1 MGRKELSG
9 FSLNNKTVETLSGR
23 PDPCFAESGPNWLTE
38 RQTSNSVYQ
47 MDFQPYRH
55 KNVDAN
61 ESGPAKVMSDGFI
74 LNNKVQQ
81 DFVPRKTDKVFVKA
95 EEMPYGKLDKLKKTD
110 RPEYWNAYNASRYPS
125 LSHDEF
131 KYQSFEERMKVPDA
145 SDSELKKREPTGTI
159 RNNLPVFEGVSCA
172 ADHFVTH
179 NMTTLRANQLRR
191 INWKTAPDLQ
201 NPYAVLRFRLAES
214 KYPREECAGEH
225 IFHCQFRHQI
235 DTSID
240 RVPIRGPGFN
250 QFSAGLVSGVGDYID
265 DYEVELMD
273 HFVDGMFGILKRN
286 LHRHFY
292 DHLNSIFPDRLFKV
306 EEDEE

>member
-179 NMTTLRANQLRR
+179 NMTTHY
-191 INWKTAPDLQ
+191 WTAPREGSDREGCVNMNTLPIQ
-201 NPYAVLRFRLAES
+201 HSGFVLGTKRSAMEPQTEAISRLPEISNYQGKSVVA
-214 KYPREECAGEH
+214 REEISTAP
-225 IFHCQFRHQI
+225 
-235 DTSID
+235 TK
-240 RVPIRGPGFN
+240 
-250 QFSAGLVSGVGDYID
+250 
-265 DYEVELMD
+265 
-273 HFVDGMFGILKRN
+273 ILT
-286 LHRHFY
+286 
-292 DHLNSIFPDRLFKV
+292 
-306 EEDEE
+306 